1 MCAQFSPSVE
11 VFKVF
16 ANPESLLFMAIENIN
31 VQKRGAGRHSSWLK
45 GKVAEKH
52 LEIRIKF
59 PLPDVTV

>member
-1 MCAQFSPSVE
+1 MQISASVE
-11 VFKVF
+11 VFKVLE
-16 ANPESLLFMAIENIN
+16 NSESLLFTAIENIN
-31 VQKRGAGRHSSWLK
+31 VQKRGAGRHSSGLK